1 MEGKRFKTKTN
12 SVLIASRKAH
22 RHPPLTTERGV
33 GGEKQQP
40 LKEAAES

>member
-22 RHPPLTTERGV
+22 RHPLTTERGV
-33 GGEKQQP
+33 GGEKQQ
-40 LKEAAES
+40 LLEEAAKS